1 MSKHYAKYIVGRGLE
16 LPPTLSLEG
25 ATAMIFIDNKY
36 TRKYYQIIDR
46 AKFRNLSK
54 NLYTEK
60 HHIIP
65 KSLNGSNDKDNLIIL
80 TAKEHF
86 ICHLLLTKMVEG
98 NYKRLMSYALW
109 GMVNQNNNNQKR
121 ITGKSYEYAKKLMQ
135 ESLSYERKGK
145 TLIELHGE
153 EKANQI
159 REKFKDRKTRASP
172 NQNEILEISNR
183 IKDLHTKNPW
193 KRHFQYKQLEK
204 ISCPVC
210 NKTMDPGN
218 FSKYKHGNNCLRKSC
233 K

>member
-1 MSKHYAKYIVGRGLE
+1 
-16 LPPTLSLEG
+16 
-25 ATAMIFIDNKY
+25 MIFIDNKY
-36 TRKYYQIIDR
+36 TRKYFQIIDN
-46 AKFRNLSK
+46 AKLRVLSK
-54 NLYTEK
+54 DLYTEK

-98 NYKRLMSYALW
+98 NYKRSMSYALW
-109 GMVNQNNNNQKR
+109 GMVNQKNNNQER
-121 ITGKSYEYAKKLMQ
+121 VTGRSYEYAKKLMQ
-135 ESLSYERKGK
+135 EGLSYERKGK
-145 TLIELHGE
+145 TLIDRYGE
-153 EKANQI
+153 KRATQI
-159 REKFKDRKTRASP
+159 LESFKNRKPRSSP
-172 NQNEILEISNR
+172 NQQELSDISNR
-183 IKDLHTKNPW
+183 IKDLHSKNPW

-218 FSKYKHGNNCLRKSC
+218 FSKYNHGHTCLRNPC